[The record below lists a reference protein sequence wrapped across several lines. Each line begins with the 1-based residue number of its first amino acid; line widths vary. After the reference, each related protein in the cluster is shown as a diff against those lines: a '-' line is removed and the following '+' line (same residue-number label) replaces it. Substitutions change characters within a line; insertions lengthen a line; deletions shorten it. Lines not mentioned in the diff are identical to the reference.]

1 VKRGFLLL
9 IIAIAFTACDKECTN
24 EFGECPEKQLKEDL
38 AIIESYLEDNNLE
51 AEVHSSGLHY
61 IIEEEGTGEMPNT
74 GQQVVVDY
82 VGRFLDGRVFDTSID
97 SIAKAEG
104 IYNEQRPGG
113 YEPIQFTLGTNNI
126 IQGWNIG
133 ISLLNEAGGA
143 KLILPSYLGYG
154 SKGSAGGIPGNT
166 VIMFEVELKDIK
178 F

>member
-1 VKRGFLLL
+1 MKRGFLLL

-38 AIIESYLEDNNLE
+38 VIIESYLEDNNLE

-61 IIEEEGTGEMPNT
+61 IIEEEGTGEKPNN

-97 SIAKAEG
+97 SVARAEG
-104 IYNEQRPGG
+104 VYNENRNYQPF
-113 YEPIQFTLGTNNI
+113 QFTLGVGAVVS
-126 IQGWNIG
+126 GWDIG
-133 ISLLNEAGGA
+133 IALLNEGSKAQF
-143 KLILPSYLGYG
+143 ILPSYLGYG
-154 SKGSAGGIPGNT
+154 SNGSGGTIPANT
-166 VIMFEVELKDIK
+166 VIMFEVELIDIK